1 MPRAKQVWL
10 PLLVIHAS
18 MMASVIMY
26 GVIGYMISETMPPA
40 APMSHGLFLAIAGGA
55 AAIFAALSFVL
66 RARMMPARTR
76 DHDNRIDEGA
86 LGSEPARAA
95 LGKLRGALIVSWAL
109 CEAVALCGL
118 VVTFLFH
125 DVADYAPFG
134 AAALILMLVHAP
146 KPALLVDVMNA
157 LGR

>member
-1 MPRAKQVWL
+1 
-10 PLLVIHAS
+10 

-26 GVIGYMISETMPPA
+26 GIIGYTISETMPPA
-40 APMSHGLFLAIAGGA
+40 EPMSHGMFLAIMAA
-55 AAIFAALSFVL
+55 VAAICGALSFAL

-76 DHDNRIDEGA
+76 DHDGKIDESA
-86 LGSEPARAA
+86 LSSEPARAA
-95 LGKLRGALIVSWAL
+95 LGKLRGALILSWAL

-125 DVADYAPFG
+125 EVADYAPFG
-134 AAALILMLVHAP
+134 AAALILLLVHAP